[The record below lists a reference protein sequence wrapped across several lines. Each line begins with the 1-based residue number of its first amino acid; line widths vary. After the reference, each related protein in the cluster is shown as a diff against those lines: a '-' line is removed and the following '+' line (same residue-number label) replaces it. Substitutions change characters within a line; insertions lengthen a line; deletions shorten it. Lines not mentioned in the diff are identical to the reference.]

1 MANKINPRALEFAD
15 KWGNESLPE
24 DRRSPSKQR
33 NTQTPIPTQFSAS
46 VDSSFLLEYLH
57 L

>member
-24 DRRSPSKQR
+24 DRRIPSKQR
-33 NTQTPIPTQFSAS
+33 SAPTS
-46 VDSSFLLEYLH
+46 LPTIE
-57 L
+57 